1 MIIARGDYKS
11 DEVPDYPH
19 VRKVQWEGKVSREVE

>member
-1 MIIARGDYKS
+1 MIIAREDYKP

-19 VRKVQWEGKVSREVE
+19 VRKVQWEGKVSR